1 MFKTPNSSSENG
13 VENILE
19 QHKTYFWFPIDSSFY
34 LKLLSTTIKP
44 LIGTYALSIPHHVEN
59 LHLPTKSTLGSVC
72 VIHYKCYMKGI
83 QSKNIIIQSSIT
95 VIIRSLVTMSLIS
108 PLVDT
113 LVK

>member
-44 LIGTYALSIPHHVEN
+44 LIGTYALFIPHRVEN

-83 QSKNIIIQSSIT
+83 QSKNIIMHPSIPGRT
-95 VIIRSLVTMSLIS
+95 RSHVTM
-108 PLVDT
+108 DT
-113 LVK
+113 IPP